1 MKTKVALVLSSGGAR
16 GLAHI
21 GVIRALEDA
30 EMEIMAVSGSSI
42 GALIGGVYAMG
53 KLDVYADWVRGM
65 SKRKIWELMDFTIT
79 TDGLVKGEKVFNK
92 MREIIPDMDIEAMPL
107 PFAAVATDLIHE
119 REVVFRSGSYYEAV
133 RASVAIP
140 AVFKPVKQGN
150 RILVDGGVLNPV
162 PIAHVDRS
170 LADILVAVNLYG
182 PSKGFSE
189 DSRRQKRQKLS
200 VGYLS
205 LLKHTAN
212 AMIHRLAQTIIENHQ
227 PDIVVSIPYDLAD
240 TFAFHKAQALI
251 DYGRLAGEQ
260 ALSAYF
266 KTSQS

>member
-1 MKTKVALVLSSGGAR
+1 MSSGGAR

-30 EMEIMAVSGSSI
+30 GTEITAVSGSSI

-53 KLDVYADWVRGM
+53 KMDVYADWVRGM

-92 MREIIPDMDIEAMPL
+92 MREIIPDMPIEAMPV
-107 PFAAVATDLIHE
+107 PFAAVATDLLHE
-119 REVVFRSGSYYEAV
+119 REVVFRSGSYYDAV
-133 RASVAIP
+133 RASVSIP
-140 AVFKPVKQGN
+140 AVFKPVKRGDK
-150 RILVDGGVLNPV
+150 ILVDGGVLNPV

-170 LADILVAVNLYG
+170 RADILVVVNLYG
-182 PSKGFSE
+182 PSKGLSA

-227 PDIVVSIPYDLAD
+227 PDIVVSIPHDLAD
-240 TFAFHKAQALI
+240 TFAFHKAQSLI
-251 DYGRLAGEQ
+251 DYGRRAAEQ
-260 ALSAYF
+260 ALSEYRGAGGA
-266 KTSQS
+266 